1 MKKSIITNTE
11 EIQQYIKDIRKIS
24 VISHE
29 RQEEIFDLLKDK
41 KISKEIKSKLHE
53 ELIVGNLR
61 FVISVAKMYQ
71 NQGMDI
77 MDLISEGNIG
87 LMKAAERFDPTSGLK
102 FISYAVWWVRQSIM
116 ASLNENARTIRLPS
130 NLIQEAQKAKKDE
143 VSDEDN
149 FYIGNG
155 EEQPTSPNLPY
166 CVGLYKTINEE
177 GDQLIDMIPNK
188 EAESPDAILNSPEEI
203 KKKVALM
210 LNVLDEREKIII
222 ERYYGLTGIESNLD
236 DLGEEFGC
244 TKERIRQLRDKAI
257 KKLRNESFSL
267 LNYL

>member
-11 EIQQYIKDIRKIS
+11 EIQQYIKDIRKIP

-29 RQEEIFDLLKDK
+29 RQEEIFILLNNKNIDK
-41 KISKEIKSKLHE
+41 KLKKELFD
-53 ELIVGNLR
+53 ELVVGNLR

-71 NQGMDI
+71 GQGLDI

-102 FISYAVWWVRQSIM
+102 FISYAVWWVKQSMM
-116 ASLNENARTIRLPS
+116 ASMNENARTIRIPS
-130 NLIQEAQKAKKDE
+130 NLVQEAQKQKKEE
-143 VSDEDN
+143 VHVEDNYYINNSDE
-149 FYIGNG
+149 
-155 EEQPTSPNLPY
+155 PVTSNLPY
-166 CVGLYKTINEE
+166 CVGLYKEINEE
-177 GDQLIDMIPNK
+177 GDQLIDLIPNK
-188 EAESPDAILNSPEEI
+188 EAQSPDEILNTPEEI
-203 KKKVALM
+203 KKKVNMM
-210 LNVLDEREKIII
+210 LSVLDEREKIII
-222 ERYYGLTGIESNLD
+222 EKYYGLTGIECNLD

-257 KKLRNESFSL
+257 KKLRNESFGL